1 MLIKNLR
8 DWKYIF
14 DAKKKILTIFDKK
27 LKKSVNQDKVRRLSL
42 ERFSIR
48 CSDHQR
54 IEEKKELRKKAAR
67 LKAGNRDKVLRLK
80 AKHKKQVET
89 LKEKITALKIENAKA

>member
-1 MLIKNLR
+1 MLIKNLK

-14 DAKKKILTIFDKK
+14 DAKKRILTIFDKK

-42 ERFSIR
+42 ERFLIR

-54 IEEKKELRKKAAR
+54 IEDKKELKKKITK
-67 LKAGNRDKVLRLK
+67 LKIVTRERILCLK
-80 AKHKKQVET
+80 EKHKKQIQI
-89 LKEKITALKIENAKA
+89 LKEKPKK